1 MLARPP
7 ARRHVHN
14 GSRVSI
20 VIPAYNE
27 ESTIGFVVEDFR
39 AHSAVDEVLV
49 VDNRC
54 ADRTAEIAREKGAR
68 VVREETPG
76 YGSACRRGLNDASGD
91 ILILAEADGSFRA
104 HDLLK
109 LLAYHDA
116 SAVVL
121 GTRTTRQM
129 VEQGANMGFMVR
141 WANVTMAKI
150 LELLWYFPHEPRLT
164 DVGCTYRLL
173 SRAAWAHVREG
184 CREPGPA
191 FSPEMICE
199 AYRHGLRVVEIPVH
213 YYRRRGGESKHS
225 ATFGKLAKLALKMLR
240 TILRKRFLD
249 RAVPQPEATVVP
261 R

>member
-1 MLARPP
+1 MQSGR
-7 ARRHVHN
+7 
-14 GSRVSI
+14 RVSI

-27 ESTIGFVVEDFR
+27 ESTIGSVVEDFR
-39 AHSAVDEVLV
+39 AHPSVDEVLV
-49 VDNRC
+49 VDNRS
-54 ADRTAEIAREKGAR
+54 ADRTGPIAAEKGAR

-76 YGSACRRGLNDASGD
+76 YGAACRRGLDDATGD
-91 ILILAEADGSFRA
+91 VLILTEADGSFRA
-104 HDLLK
+104 HDLAK
-109 LLAYHDA
+109 LLAYYES

-141 WANVTMAKI
+141 WANVAMAKI

-173 SRAAWAHVREG
+173 SRAAWTHIRQG
-184 CREPGPA
+184 CTEPGPA

-213 YYRRRGGESKHS
+213 YYPRMGGESKHS
-225 ATFGKLAKLALKMLR
+225 ESFTKLARLALKMLR
-240 TILRKRFLD
+240 TILRKRFLEK
-249 RAVPQPEATVVP
+249 AMPPVPATVTP